1 VLVDGAPV
9 DHERSL
15 LQLRQHRFAG
25 PAPEG
30 APEAEAGTD
39 APPSA
44 DGGGAQ

>member
-9 DHERSL
+9 DHEGSF

-30 APEAEAGTD
+30 THSEAGTD

-44 DGGGAQ
+44 NGAQ